1 MRLAIASL
9 GVCLSEVCARMR
21 RDMASDIHVSCYQS
35 CPSNLATKSDP
46 TIQCHVQPVAN
57 KDTPHEHGRLR
68 DDLTHVA
75 ALDLHSCAFQDA
87 GSLESGIVAQT
98 AGGHVAF
105 SREDLKPR
113 AGLTCAIGDAGRD
126 GSLFEIAFQ
135 VPQLYAVVWR
145 KK

>member
-1 MRLAIASL
+1 
-9 GVCLSEVCARMR
+9 MR
-21 RDMASDIHVSCYQS
+21 RDRAPDIHISCYQS
-35 CPSNLATKSDP
+35 CPSNLATKSESYHP
-46 TIQCHVQPVAN
+46 KSCPVAN
-57 KDTPHEHGRLR
+57 KDAPHEHGRLR

>member
-1 MRLAIASL
+1 MRLAIADL
-9 GVCLSEVCARMR
+9 CVCLSEVCARMR
-21 RDMASDIHVSCYQS
+21 RDRAPDIHIVCYQS
-35 CPSNLATKSDP
+35 GPSNLATKSESYHSKS
-46 TIQCHVQPVAN
+46 CPVAN
-57 KDTPHEHGRLR
+57 KDAPHEHGRLR

-75 ALDLHSCAFQDA
+75 ALDLHSCAVQDA

-105 SREDLKPR
+105 CREDLKSR